1 MSDTASIQTSA
12 GNGSSIK
19 QLIQSLGPGI
29 MMATA
34 AVGGSHLVASTKAG
48 AIYGWQ
54 LAALI
59 LLVNLLKYP
68 FFRAGVQYTMGT
80 GNSLIQGYDTM
91 GRSYLW
97 IFTGLSLISGI
108 VNTAA
113 LLLFSASLLGY
124 FLPVTLSLP
133 ILSAVVAIACLV
145 ILFAGHYKAL
155 DGLSKVIMAVL
166 VIATLSAVIIATGNE
181 SAAQAGFEAPS
192 AWSIA
197 SIGFIVIMMG
207 WMPAPIEI
215 SCLTSLWLKSQQ
227 KEQKVTAQSALFD
240 FNVGYIG
247 TAVLA
252 IIFLALGALV
262 LHGTGTELKSSGI
275 GFSHQLVG
283 LYASTIG
290 EWARYLIAAIAFF
303 CIFGSTIT
311 VIDGYSRALAES
323 QLLLQNKPLDQRSYH
338 NIWMVVVSAA
348 AMGIIA
354 FFSSALMPLLNF
366 AMVLAFMTTPVFA
379 LLNYRLVAKTALPKA
394 LQWSRTMKV
403 LSWAGLTY
411 LFGFLA
417 VFIWWK
423 WLM

>member
-207 WMPAPIEI
+207 WMPAPPIEI

-252 IIFLALGALV
+252 IIFLALG
-262 LHGTGTELKSSGI
+262 G
-275 GFSHQLVG
+275 VG
-283 LYASTIG
+283 LT
-290 EWARYLIAAIAFF
+290 W
-303 CIFGSTIT
+303 
-311 VIDGYSRALAES
+311 
-323 QLLLQNKPLDQRSYH
+323 H
-338 NIWMVVVSAA
+338 WH
-348 AMGIIA
+348 
-354 FFSSALMPLLNF
+354 
-366 AMVLAFMTTPVFA
+366 
-379 LLNYRLVAKTALPKA
+379 
-394 LQWSRTMKV
+394 
-403 LSWAGLTY
+403 
-411 LFGFLA
+411 
-417 VFIWWK
+417 
-423 WLM
+423 